1 MISEEIS
8 NLASAERNS
17 ESSARAESTNFTA
30 PEDLSEPAAQGKFSE
45 PAAQPGISKPLATEK
60 PKNSAA
66 PVEALGAAAQP
77 EPSEVN
83 SPRNILAVDTAST
96 YLSVAVI
103 KGEEVFRTFLFD
115 AKMKHSVLLLAVI
128 DETLKKAG
136 LNLRQIDLF
145 AVVTGAG
152 SFTGI
157 RIGVA
162 TVRAFA
168 KSTGK
173 KVIPVTSF
181 EVLSYNKKE
190 PTLAV
195 IDAGHGHCYAAGFG
209 GTEIPPVYIENAAV
223 SSLAAGRTLV
233 SAAPIPGIEVEIV
246 SPETGLIAAVRGKI
260 SQAVSGE
267 NVHPLYIRKSQAEE
281 HR

>member
-1 MISEEIS
+1 MISEKIS
-8 NLASAERNS
+8 KATDKEG
-17 ESSARAESTNFTA
+17 
-30 PEDLSEPAAQGKFSE
+30 LSGPAAQ
-45 PAAQPGISKPLATEK
+45 
-60 PKNSAA
+60 N
-66 PVEALGAAAQP
+66 V
-77 EPSEVN
+77 
-83 SPRNILAVDTAST
+83 LAVDTASC

-103 KGEEVFRTFLFD
+103 KGEEVFQTFLVD
-115 AKMKHSVLLLAVI
+115 AKMKHSVLLLSVI

-173 KVIPVTSF
+173 KVVPVTSF

-195 IDAGHGHCYAAGFG
+195 IDAGHGHCYAAGCG
-209 GTEIPPVYIENAAV
+209 GTEILPVYIENAAV

-233 SAAPIPGIEVEIV
+233 AMAPVPGIDAEIV

-267 NVHPLYIRKSQAEE
+267 EVHPLYIRKSQAEE